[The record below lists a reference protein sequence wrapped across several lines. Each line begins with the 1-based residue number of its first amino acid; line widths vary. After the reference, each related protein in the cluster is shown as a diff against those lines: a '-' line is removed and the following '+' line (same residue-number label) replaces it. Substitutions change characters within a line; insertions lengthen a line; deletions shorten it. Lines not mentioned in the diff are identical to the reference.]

1 MNVEDIYQSILQELK
16 SCALSSAYKQDA
28 DERDPKYKSYG
39 VRIPQVREIIKNH
52 KPEILR
58 LSHEDRLELAQKLV
72 FSEMGEE
79 QTIAFFVLESIS
91 AYFTPDKFH
100 FLDQFISHM
109 FGWSKIDGF
118 CGGFLQRVLEKYP
131 EQVIALVKKW
141 NTSNNVW
148 EKRASVVLFTR
159 KIAKSGKYN
168 DLALS
173 LCANLVHDNHDLVR
187 KGVGWSLKDMMR
199 SDKQKI
205 TDYIKDLRKQKVSS
219 VITLYAMK
227 DLSSEE
233 RKEIL
238 NQKDE

>member
-1 MNVEDIYQSILQELK
+1 MNEDVYQSILRELK
-16 SCALSSAYKQDA
+16 SCALNSTYKQDA

-52 KPEILR
+52 KKEILL
-58 LSHEDRLELAQKLV
+58 LSYEDRLELAQKLIS
-72 FSEMGEE
+72 SEMGEQ
-79 QTIAFFVLESIS
+79 QTVAFFVLESMTD
-91 AYFTPDKFH
+91 YFTPDKFH
-100 FLDQFISHM
+100 LLDEFISHM

-118 CGGFLQRVLEKYP
+118 TGGFLQRVLEKYP
-131 EQVIALVKKW
+131 EPLIALVNKW
-141 NTSNNVW
+141 NKSSTVW

-168 DLALS
+168 DIALS
-173 LCANLVHDNHDLVR
+173 LCSNLVHDDHDLVR
-187 KGVGWSLKDMMR
+187 KGVGWSLKDMMQ
-199 SDKQKI
+199 SDKKRI
-205 TDYIKDLRKQKVSS
+205 TEYVKNLRNQNVSS

-238 NQKDE
+238 HQK